1 LEPRPRTSHVSPRR
15 PTPLALAFAAAGAVL
30 AVQGCTEAG
39 IQPADPDELES
50 FDNLLDIKGEF
61 CAQPDTTVTF
71 PVKVLFAVDQ
81 SSSLQLTDP
90 MNLRLRAIQ
99 GLMDDLIAEPDTQI
113 GFLGFANWSRERP
126 FTRDLSTFADI
137 LADGNGVATDYQGA
151 LSTVIRILENDMVAV
166 GQAERARTR
175 YVVVYVSDGIA
186 EPRCRAG
193 CEDDEERCA
202 NGEDDD
208 ADGRVDGADEDCDG
222 VGNNV
227 LRPDTLYGICNFT
240 EDLDEVL
247 DPDEYV
253 DFDGRCPAYNQT
265 DQILDKVRDILRLRD
280 TYSVGSINLNTVL
293 LFQPNPAIQEQFGY
307 DLDEARAVL
316 RAMAR
321 EGGGVFRDV
330 NLASA
335 DEDSF
340 LDFDFRALEAPQAL
354 SGLQAVND
362 FAEVGSEGFAT
373 DEDRDGL
380 SDDEE
385 IALGTDLRNPDSD
398 LGGGDGYTDL
408 FEVRFRQ
415 RGYDPLDPA
424 VPAVPC
430 SPGRPREDND
440 GDGLRN
446 CEEEALGTSTQNADT
461 DGDNVVDFQEV
472 LAGTNPTVD
481 DGLEDLDFDGVLNIE
496 EVVGGTNPLVPDED
510 RYRDERI
517 QYRLID
523 RGRRPVEDFET
534 GREEERQCYGFEIRN
549 LQMVVTPVPGQQG
562 LNRFL
567 IYAQEQPTGL
577 NGARSEVQVACFEAF
592 YRGERSKDPES
603 GVIDAS
609 EEGWF
614 RTLSELQARIDNLAS
629 CPWIGEGFRRRDV
642 ERVIG
647 QCLPPTVALGR
658 YASTTEQSQAL
669 LREYV
674 AGNTGVNVPQPSSE
688 LFVPLPSFDP
698 TTDCWRPWELDR
710 LDALFALIE
719 QACACEEPIQEVT
732 AEDVEPRLS
741 PCCEMTTP

>member
-1 LEPRPRTSHVSPRR
+1 MEKRVTARLPRR
-15 PTPLALAFAAAGAVL
+15 RFLTCVAIALGVPTLAS
-30 AVQGCTEAG
+30 GCTDAG
-39 IQPADPDELES
+39 IQPADLDEAER
-50 FDNLLDIKGEF
+50 FDNLLDINGEF
-61 CAQPDTTVTF
+61 CTQPDTTVNF

-90 MNLRLRAIQ
+90 MNLRLRAVQ
-99 GLMDDLIAEPDTQI
+99 GLMDDLIAEPDTEI

-126 FTRDLSTFADI
+126 FTRDLGTFADI

-151 LSTVIRILENDMVAV
+151 LSSVVRILENDMVAV
-166 GQAERARTR
+166 GQAVRARTR
-175 YVVVYVSDGIA
+175 YVVVFVSDGIA

-193 CEDDEERCA
+193 CEDDETTCA

-208 ADGRVDGADEDCDG
+208 ADGRVDGADDDCDG
-222 VGNNV
+222 VGDRV

-265 DQILDKVRDILRLRD
+265 DQILDKVRDVLRLRD

-293 LFQPNPAIQEQFGY
+293 LFQPNPALQAQFGY

-330 NLASA
+330 NLATA
-335 DEDSF
+335 DEDEF

-354 SGLQAVND
+354 SGLQVVND
-362 FAEVGSEGFAT
+362 FAEVGPVGYLT

-380 SDDEE
+380 PDDVE
-385 IALGTDLRNPDSD
+385 IELGTDLRNPDSD
-398 LGGGDGYTDL
+398 VGGGDGYTDL
-408 FEVRFRQ
+408 FEQRFRD

-430 SPGRPREDND
+430 RQQGDLD
-440 GDGLRN
+440 GDGLRD
-446 CEEEALGTSTQNADT
+446 CEEEALETDVRNADT
-461 DGDNVVDFQEV
+461 DGDNVLDYQEV
-472 LAGTNPTVD
+472 LAGTDPTVA

-496 EVVGGTNPLVPDED
+496 EVVGGTNALVPDED

-517 QYRLID
+517 QYRFID
-523 RGRRPVEDFET
+523 RGRRMVEDFET
-534 GREEERQCYGFEIRN
+534 GRVEERQCYGFEIRN
-549 LQMVVTPVPGQQG
+549 LQMVVTPVVGQRG

-577 NGARSEVQVACFEAF
+577 NGARSETQVACFEAF
-592 YRGERSKDPES
+592 YRGELSKDPES

-629 CPWIGEGFRRRDV
+629 CPWIGEGFNRRTV
-642 ERVIG
+642 ERVVA
-647 QCLPPTVALGR
+647 QCLPETVALGR
-658 YASTTEQSQAL
+658 YASTTDQSVSL
-669 LREYV
+669 IREYV

-688 LFVPLPSFDP
+688 LFVPLPLFNPD
-698 TTDCWRPWELDR
+698 TDCWRPWELDR

-719 QACACEEPIQEVT
+719 TACACQEPIQQVT
-732 AEDVEPRLS
+732 SDGVLPFTSTCCPMTPEP
-741 PCCEMTTP
+741 